1 MIFKEEKMTK
11 FIKLLA
17 VVLLLA
23 GCPEKEGEKAKA
35 VEKNAALGYNM
46 VIVTSNGPVKY
57 NVENA
62 VTKQELTQG
71 LMHREKLAANSGMF
85 FNSSPFIPDGK
96 ISLWMENT
104 KIPLDMLFLNKAGE
118 IVYIHENAVPMSR
131 TLITSPVPAFYVIEV
146 NGGDV
151 QKNGISVGDKVLHKF
166 LNNFVPVEDIPVN
179 FEPAPGSDEEDD
191 VVIEYIDE
199 TIVDDGQDEETVV
212 AE

>member
-1 MIFKEEKMTK
+1 MTK

-35 VEKNAALGYNM
+35 GEKDAALGYNM
-46 VIVTSNGPVKY
+46 VVVTANGPVKY

-62 VTKQELTQG
+62 VTEKELAEG
-71 LMHREKLAANSGMF
+71 LMLREKLAANSGMF
-85 FNSSPFIPDGK
+85 FKSSPFVPDGK
-96 ISLWMENT
+96 LTLWMENT
-104 KIPLDMLFLNKAGE
+104 KIPLDMLFLNKSGK
-118 IVYIHENAVPMSR
+118 IVYIFENAVPMSR

-146 NGGDV
+146 NAGDA
-151 QKNGISVGDKVLHKF
+151 QKHGINVGDMVLHQF
-166 LNNFVPVEDIPVN
+166 LNNFVRAEDIPVN

-199 TIVDDGQDEETVV
+199 TVVDDGQDEETVV